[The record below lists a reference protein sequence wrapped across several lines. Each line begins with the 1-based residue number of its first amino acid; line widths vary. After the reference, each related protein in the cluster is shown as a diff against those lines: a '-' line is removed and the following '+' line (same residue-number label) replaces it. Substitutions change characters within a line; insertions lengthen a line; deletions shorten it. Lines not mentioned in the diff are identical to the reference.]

1 MAINNIPVVEEEDQA
16 DTAAAAPSAA
26 GNLPGAGATVKFTA
40 PKGGGMSVAGATSM
54 DEKQTQDVIERLQKF
69 VDEKDTNKGF
79 LNPLMKGLNL
89 GYATTYGP
97 EALQRAQAQYDTQD
111 KAVQDALTTMGG
123 LSSSLASNKAFLLA
137 ANTPSGGAAGAAGA
151 AGPGGTMPVQGGQ
164 LSPIDTIIAGLPPL
178 MKEKA
183 NIYKKMGTRA
193 AYEEIMK
200 MGGEYEI
207 KGRTSESKNRAE
219 IFAMPEGPEKDI
231 AMQEYFSKSYNPV
244 STMEG
249 GFETKRTG
257 AGAARVS
264 GAPSALPPSTG
275 GSSDLAAQ
283 ARALGINVISDLRDP
298 AKQASLRHHPDPD
311 RPGQWLTKEN
321 KPVADKSGHFYGDA
335 LDIDTKQKLNPQQ
348 QAWLDTH
355 TVAGRDPRDTGHRD
369 RIATPTT
376 QAGTSLPTG
385 IPGGT
390 TEGAK
395 YTVEQA
401 TKQNDMDRDAI
412 LKPLVEVQ
420 QKNLAL
426 PAQIDNAIATLNK
439 TKVGP
444 GTGLKQIMLEAKGT
458 FTNLP
463 ADEMK
468 YLANLR
474 TLDSV
479 GKKIILSDA
488 KGLLPGSFSDSDR
501 AYIDKTGYGINDP
514 KEFVKST
521 LELKKASILANNDYA
536 NYLSKPE
543 NSGRIAEA
551 KAQYIAE
558 GRGMKILRENAPTL
572 FKYEKKAENKA
583 AAPAPATAHTDDSA
597 RAWLEKNPNDPKAA
611 EVRKLLEGK

>member
-1 MAINNIPVVEEEDQA
+1 MATNNIPVVEEDQA

-26 GNLPGAGATVKFTA
+26 GNLPGVGATVKFAA
-40 PKGGGMSVAGATSM
+40 PKGGGMSVPGVTSL
-54 DEKQTQDVIERLQKF
+54 DENQTQDVIDRLQKF

-97 EALQRAQAQYDTQD
+97 DVFQRTQAHYDTQD
-111 KAVQDALTTMGG
+111 KAVQDALATMGS
-123 LSSSLASNKAFLLA
+123 LSSSLASNKAFIQA
-137 ANTPSGGAAGAAGA
+137 ANTPSGGVAGAPGA

-183 NIYKKMGTRA
+183 NVYKKIGTRA

-219 IFAMPEGPEKDI
+219 IFAMPEGPDKDI
-231 AMQEYFSKSYNPV
+231 AMQEYFSKSYQPV
-244 STMEG
+244 STFQG
-249 GFETKRTG
+249 GFETKTTG
-257 AGAARVS
+257 AGAARVP
-264 GAPSALPPSTG
+264 GAPSALPPST
-275 GSSDLAAQ
+275 SFINSAAAAGIPIISGVRTPLGQ
-283 ARALGINVISDLRDP
+283 AELRHHKDPETGQWMTKENRPVAEDSKHLTGNAIDVNPAKPLDAQQRAWLEANAYRPDP
-298 AKQASLRHHPDPD
+298 AKDANHWER
-311 RPGQWLTKEN
+311 
-321 KPVADKSGHFYGDA
+321 KPVAA
-335 LDIDTKQKLNPQQ
+335 Q
-348 QAWLDTH
+348 
-355 TVAGRDPRDTGHRD
+355 
-369 RIATPTT
+369 TPTQPKT
-376 QAGTSLPTG
+376 ALPTG

-395 YTVEQA
+395 YSVEQA
-401 TKQNDMDRDAI
+401 TKQNDMARDAI
-412 LKPLVEVQ
+412 LKPLLEVQ
-420 QKNLAL
+420 QRNLAL

-444 GTGLKQIMLEAKGT
+444 GTGLKQLMLEAKGT

-463 ADEMK
+463 PDEMK
-468 YLANLR
+468 YLASLR

-521 LELKKASILANNDYA
+521 LELKKASVLANNDYA
-536 NYLSKPE
+536 NYLSRPE
-543 NSGRIAEA
+543 NSGRIDEA

-583 AAPAPATAHTDDSA
+583 AAAPTTVHTDDAA

-611 EVRKLLEGK
+611 AVRKSLEGK